1 MARYV
6 RRHSAKYDRAARE
19 IICASP
25 GTVSAALGGSA
36 FTVDRG
42 THPNNEKAYNLYL
55 RAASVPMD
63 SRMNKQAVFMLESS
77 VGVDPNYAPSW
88 LQLSRRYYIEARY
101 VDGAN
106 LMVERAKS
114 ARSHRRV

>member
-1 MARYV
+1 
-6 RRHSAKYDRAARE
+6 
-19 IICASP
+19 
-25 GTVSAALGGSA
+25 
-36 FTVDRG
+36 
-42 THPNNEKAYNLYL
+42 
-55 RAASVPMD
+55 
-63 SRMNKQAVFMLESS
+63 MNKQAVFMLESS